1 MASDKKKQT
10 ILIVDDERANLI
22 VLNDLL
28 KAEYHVLP
36 AKSGTQALERI
47 KTESP
52 DLILLDVNMPEM
64 DGYEVCRQLKSQE
77 RTRNIPIVFVTTLDS
92 LENEE
97 KGLLLGA
104 LDYISKPFHP
114 PIVKARVKN
123 ILTFVLHKKL
133 LEEMANLDGL
143 TKIPNRRSFEEALN
157 VEWNRC
163 MRTCDPFSLA
173 MLDVDFFKLFND
185 TYGHSAGDDALRAV
199 GAILFENAKRSCD
212 TVARYG
218 GEEFVLLL
226 PGTEAE
232 GALTLTDK
240 IRLSIKK
247 LRIPHSYSSVCKYM
261 TVSAGGATQMPKA
274 GRSPIDLLKCA
285 DNMLYKAKK
294 QGRNIVVW
302 DSSTDEA
309 AKE

>member
-1 MASDKKKQT
+1 MASGKEKQT

-22 VLNDLL
+22 ALNNLL
-28 KAEYHVLP
+28 KADYHVLP
-36 AKSGTQALERI
+36 AKNGAQALERV

-64 DGYEVCRQLKSQE
+64 DGHEVCRRLKLQE
-77 RTRNIPIVFVTTLDS
+77 WTRDIPIVFVTTLDS
-92 LENEE
+92 LENEK

-133 LEEMANLDGL
+133 LEEMAKLDGL
-143 TKIPNRRSFEEALN
+143 TKIPNRRSFEDTLN
-157 VEWNRC
+157 IEWNRC

-173 MLDVDFFKLFND
+173 ILDIDFFKLFND
-185 TYGHSAGDDALRAV
+185 NYGHSAGDDALRAV
-199 GAILFENAKRSCD
+199 ATTLFDNAKRSCD

-226 PGTEAE
+226 PGTDAE
-232 GALTLTDK
+232 GALALTDK
-240 IRLSIKK
+240 IRSSIEK
-247 LRIPHSYSSVCKYM
+247 LCIPHSYSSVCKYV
-261 TVSAGGATQMPKA
+261 TVSAGGATQVPKA
-274 GRSPIDLLKCA
+274 GRSQRDLLKCA
-285 DNMLYKAKK
+285 DNMLYEAKK
-294 QGRNIVVW
+294 QGRNIVLW
-302 DSSTDEA
+302 HSSTEEA
-309 AKE
+309 TKD

>member
-64 DGYEVCRQLKSQE
+64 DGYEVCRRLKSQE
-77 RTRNIPIVFVTTLDS
+77 WTRNIPIVFVTTLDS

-143 TKIPNRRSFEEALN
+143 TKIPNRRSFEETLN

-247 LRIPHSYSSVCKYM
+247 LRIPHSHPSVCKYM

-302 DSSTDEA
+302 HSSTDEA

>member
-143 TKIPNRRSFEEALN
+143 TKIPNRRSFEEALT

-185 TYGHSAGDDALRAV
+185 TYGHNAGDDALRAV

-226 PGTEAE
+226 PGTDAE

-247 LRIPHSYSSVCKYM
+247 LRIPHSHSSVCKYM
-261 TVSAGGATQMPKA
+261 TVSAGGATQIPKA

-302 DSSTDEA
+302 HSSTDEA
-309 AKE
+309 AKD

>member
-1 MASDKKKQT
+1 MASGKEKQT

-22 VLNDLL
+22 ALNNLL
-28 KAEYHVLP
+28 KADYHVLP
-36 AKSGTQALERI
+36 AKNGAQALERV

-64 DGYEVCRQLKSQE
+64 DGYEVCRRLKSQE
-77 RTRNIPIVFVTTLDS
+77 WTRDIPIVFVTTLDS
-92 LENEE
+92 LENEK

-133 LEEMANLDGL
+133 LEEMAKLDGL
-143 TKIPNRRSFEEALN
+143 TKIPNRRSFEDTLN
-157 VEWNRC
+157 IEWNRC

-173 MLDVDFFKLFND
+173 ILDIDFFKLFND
-185 TYGHSAGDDALRAV
+185 NYGHSAGDDALRAV
-199 GAILFENAKRSCD
+199 ATTLFDNAKRSCD

-226 PGTEAE
+226 PGTDAE
-232 GALTLTDK
+232 GALALTDK
-240 IRLSIKK
+240 IRSSIEK
-247 LRIPHSYSSVCKYM
+247 LCIPHSYSSVCKYV
-261 TVSAGGATQMPKA
+261 TVSAGGATQVPKA
-274 GRSPIDLLKCA
+274 GRSQRDLLKCA
-285 DNMLYKAKK
+285 DNMLYEAKK
-294 QGRNIVVW
+294 QGRNIVLW
-302 DSSTDEA
+302 HSSTEEA
-309 AKE
+309 TKD